1 MIFKF
6 LYRLPQNLRV
16 KAIRFGAKTKKF
28 DLNDMKTFEE
38 IYRDVENGCAI
49 LRDIDDLVQEQGM
62 AELLIGFEN
71 LDPDFTDNRLSTK
84 TAIYEEKP
92 LRQ

>member
-1 MIFKF
+1 M
-6 LYRLPQNLRV
+6 
-16 KAIRFGAKTKKF
+16 RFGVKIKKF
-28 DLNDMKTFEE
+28 NLNDIKTFEE

>member
-1 MIFKF
+1 LIFKF
-6 LYRLPQNLRV
+6 LYRLPQNLKV
-16 KAIRFGAKTKKF
+16 KAMRFGAKTKKF
-28 DLNDMKTFEE
+28 NLNDIKTFEE
-38 IYRDVENGCAI
+38 IYKDVENGCTV
-49 LRDIDDLVQEQGM
+49 LRDIDDLIQEQRI
-62 AELLIGFEN
+62 AELPIGFKN

>member
-1 MIFKF
+1 
-6 LYRLPQNLRV
+6 
-16 KAIRFGAKTKKF
+16 
-28 DLNDMKTFEE
+28 
-38 IYRDVENGCAI
+38 VENGCAI

>member
-1 MIFKF
+1 
-6 LYRLPQNLRV
+6 LRV

-38 IYRDVENGCAI
+38 IYKDVENSCAV
-49 LRDIDDLVQEQGM
+49 LRDINDLVQKQEI
-62 AELLIGFEN
+62 AELLTGFEN
-71 LDPDFTDNRLSTK
+71 LDPDFTDSRLSIK

>member
-1 MIFKF
+1 MK
-6 LYRLPQNLRV
+6 
-16 KAIRFGAKTKKF
+16 FGAKTKKF
-28 DLNDMKTFEE
+28 DLNDIKTFEE
-38 IYRDVENGCAI
+38 IYKDIKNGCAV
-49 LRDIDDLVQEQGM
+49 LRDINDLVQEQGI
-62 AELLIGFEN
+62 AELLTGFKN